1 MLLVSAPVPLGLIW
15 VSNWVWVTLGGVGTK
30 NLGPGLDKIIRMY
43 MYKCIIPIL
52 LFCCCNRWT
61 PQFVQSLKITRH
73 HSVLS
78 GANEVIQA
86 MISDFFQDRSFNKNL
101 TFSLYILSTLTS
113 EVCWNKKVGVSPTL
127 ATLTAY
133 YADKMSCVVSAI
145 YGLYAARASQS
156 GVSSP
161 SVNTSR
167 DHVRG
172 WQWLQ

>member
-30 NLGPGLDKIIRMY
+30 DLGPGLDKIIRMY
-43 MYKCIIPIL
+43 MYKCIIPNL
-52 LFCCCNRWT
+52 LFCCCNRST

-113 EVCWNKKVGVSPTL
+113 EVC
-127 ATLTAY
+127 
-133 YADKMSCVVSAI
+133 
-145 YGLYAARASQS
+145 
-156 GVSSP
+156 
-161 SVNTSR
+161 
-167 DHVRG
+167 
-172 WQWLQ
+172 